1 MYHESLYTRNDWTRV
16 WTLDGESSN
25 EIITYPRKIKEAKS
39 KHSFKGDNL
48 KYHISP
54 YENKM
59 AVP

>member
-16 WTLDGESSN
+16 WTLDAESSN
-25 EIITYPRKIKEAKS
+25 EIITYPQEIKEAKS
-39 KHSFKGDNL
+39 KHSFKRDKW
-48 KYHISP
+48 KYSINP